1 MTTTKQQKIRIGLFA
16 IVTGGLLGL
25 VLVVFGGLHFW
36 RDRDRYTVVFDS
48 SVYGLESGADVY
60 LNGVR
65 VGSVKGV
72 HIDQHDFRRVRV
84 TIEVDGGTPVRADTK
99 AFLQVAGI
107 TGLKV
112 IDLRGGTPDAPQLAE
127 NAVIP
132 VGQTTLDKL
141 EKQAQ
146 DLANQA
152 GEVMKTANHIVQKAD
167 QVVDQVATPLTDV
180 ATTAREASHSLAH
193 ASAALDE
200 LVAENRGAVKATLAD
215 VSPAAR
221 NTSNLIDNQVTGLVT
236 NAGEVIAQLRDAVRT
251 DNQQVRAAMADLRQA
266 SRTFKE
272 LAREVR
278 QKPSRLLF
286 SNPAPDR
293 KLP

>member
-16 IVTGGLLGL
+16 VVTGGLLGL

-36 RDRDRYTVVFDS
+36 HDRDTYHVVFET

-72 HIDQHDFRRVRV
+72 HIDKKDFRRVRV
-84 TIEVDGGTPVRADTK
+84 TIEVDGGTPVRGDTI
-99 AFLQVAGI
+99 AYLQGAGI

-112 IDLRGGTPDAPQLAE
+112 IDLRGGTPNSPQLAE
-127 NAVIP
+127 GAVIP
-132 VGQTTLDKL
+132 VGKGTIDQL
-141 EKQAQ
+141 EARAKEIADQAT
-146 DLANQA
+146 
-152 GEVMKTANHIVQKAD
+152 EVMKNANHIVQKAD
-167 QVVDQVATPLTDV
+167 QVIDQVAVPLTDV
-180 ATTAREASHSLAH
+180 ATTTRDASHSLKH
-193 ASAALDE
+193 ATVALDE
-200 LVAENRGAVKATLAD
+200 MIAENRGAVKTTLTE
-215 VSPAAR
+215 VSQAAR
-221 NTSNLIDNQVTGLVT
+221 TTSELIDNQVTGLVT

-251 DNQQVRAAMADLRQA
+251 DNQQVRAAMSDLRQA

-272 LAREVR
+272 LARDVK
-278 QKPSRLLF
+278 QKPSRLIF
-286 SNPAPDR
+286 SSPAPDR